1 MIWQN
6 LREKM
11 QIIKLSQNEIFIGS
25 SNIEK
30 KMDVQGKLSRSEQ
43 MIQEFLKKMECL
55 QYKRDST

>member
-11 QIIKLSQNEIFIGS
+11 QIIKLSQNEICIGS

>member
-25 SNIEK
+25 SNVEK